1 MGVPTWAAAQV
12 LTASD
17 INQWFV
23 PLAVVKSAD
32 TSRTSTTSL
41 TADPHLTLS
50 VAASATYQ
58 VDVVLLYKGPSGAG
72 FFQWDFD
79 VPTSAVFPNVA
90 SYTNSSG
97 NATVQYNAAGVTSQW
112 ANTEGTGGTND
123 DAIRIGG
130 TLVVSSTAGTFDLKW
145 AQHASNGTAV
155 SLLANSYMMLRRLA

>member
-17 INQWFV
+17 VNTWFV
-23 PLAVVKSAD
+23 PLAVIKSAD

-79 VPTSAVFPNVA
+79 IPASAVFVNVA
-90 SYTNSSG
+90 SYMNSSG
-97 NATVQYNAAGVTSQW
+97 NATVQYNSAGVTTQW
-112 ANTEGTGGTND
+112 ANTEGTGGSTD
-123 DAIRIGG
+123 DAVRIGG
-130 TLVVSSTAGTFDLKW
+130 TLAVSSTSGTFDLKW
-145 AQHASNGTAV
+145 AQHASNGVAT
-155 SLLANSYMMLRRLA
+155 SLLSNSTLSARRIA